1 MKFLSHYLILILVSI
16 VLTVMVTP
24 VEAKYPISVNP
35 FLYSR
40 TNVSIEYKQ
49 RRSNILLKGKQFY
62 DEGRLNQAVQIWE
75 EAIKESKK
83 KGELHNQ
90 ALGHNYLS
98 GVYQDLGNWE
108 AAKKSV
114 NKALELI
121 QTVDGG
127 LLYAQILNTS
137 GSLQLKTG
145 NHQIALDNWKQSEQ
159 IYR

>member
-1 MKFLSHYLILILVSI
+1 M
-16 VLTVMVTP
+16 
-24 VEAKYPISVNP
+24 
-35 FLYSR
+35 
-40 TNVSIEYKQ
+40 
-49 RRSNILLKGKQFY
+49 
-62 DEGRLNQAVQIWE
+62 
-75 EAIKESKK
+75 
-83 KGELHNQ
+83 
-90 ALGHNYLS
+90 S

-159 IYR
+159 IYRKFKDDIGYANKVYLERFEVALDHKVEQTSDEIDFGKIFLFNLIILIGGVLIYQRGKRHRTKSIAILLSLLFGIFGWQKFYLGQKSKGIYST

>member
-75 EAIKESKK
+75 EAIKESK
-83 KGELHNQ
+83 
-90 ALGHNYLS
+90 
-98 GVYQDLGNWE
+98 
-108 AAKKSV
+108 
-114 NKALELI
+114 
-121 QTVDGG
+121 
-127 LLYAQILNTS
+127 
-137 GSLQLKTG
+137 
-145 NHQIALDNWKQSEQ
+145 
-159 IYR
+159 